1 MVAARRRE
9 GMMIKFATD
18 EWIKA
23 LMEKINESEAY
34 AQAARNWEGD
44 FYFVLDAGE
53 GIEEPTYLYMD
64 LWHGK
69 CREAFASTD
78 PTVKDPVFRMS
89 GPLGKWRR
97 VIEKKLD
104 PIQGLLTRQFKLKGD
119 MVMVMRNV
127 KAAQELVNCTTL
139 VPTEFP
145 E

>member
-1 MVAARRRE
+1 
-9 GMMIKFATD
+9 MIKFATD

-23 LMEKINESEAY
+23 LMEVINKSEAY
-34 AQAARNWEGD
+34 AQAARSWEGD
-44 FYFVLDAGE
+44 FYFIVDAGD
-53 GIEEPTYLYMD
+53 GIEEPVYLYMD

-69 CREAFASTD
+69 CREAFATTD
-78 PTVKDPVFRMS
+78 PSVKAPVFRMS
-89 GPLGKWRR
+89 GPLSKWRK

-119 MVMVMRNV
+119 MVMIMKNV

-139 VPTEFP
+139 VPTQFP